1 MPKYA
6 ALIYTPAET
15 EGEGTPEEWQQVMA
29 DYTEFGEKAGAAGV
43 ILGGEALEGTNTATT
58 VRANGKGGDVI
69 TTDGPFAETKDVL
82 GGFYLLECADLDE
95 AVAWA
100 AQIPGAWYGRIEVRP
115 VANYG

>member
-15 EGEGTPEEWQQVMA
+15 EGVGTPEEWQQVMA

-100 AQIPGAWYGRIEVRP
+100 AQIPGAWHGRIEVRP